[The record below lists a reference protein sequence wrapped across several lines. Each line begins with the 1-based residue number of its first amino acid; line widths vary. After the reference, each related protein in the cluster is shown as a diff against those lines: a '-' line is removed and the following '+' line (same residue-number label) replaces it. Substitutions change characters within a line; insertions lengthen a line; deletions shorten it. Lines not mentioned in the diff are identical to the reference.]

1 MLYTPLRKGGNT
13 LDHHYYHTGQF
24 AALASVTIRTLR
36 YYDKV
41 GLLKPSG
48 HTESGYRLY
57 TDADLFRLQRI
68 LALKFLG
75 FSLEEIGHC
84 LRVGPTTLKDT
95 LALQKKMMREKRA
108 QLDAVI
114 QAIGETER
122 LLQTS
127 AQDWEAIVRVI
138 RVMQMQQHN
147 DWRKKYFGDEQ
158 LQQMEQLSKE
168 SYTEVD
174 RAKLAEWGK
183 NWTEE
188 DQIRATAEWNA
199 LQAELKRL
207 VAASKDPTDPEAQAL
222 AARWLAQ
229 VQGFTRGDPG
239 ITAGLKK
246 MTAANL
252 RGETPYPPFYTQE
265 EAAFIHKAM
274 QVYEESQQ

>member
-1 MLYTPLRKGGNT
+1 MRKGGNT
-13 LDHHYYHTGQF
+13 LDHHFYHSGQF

-36 YYDKV
+36 FYDKV

-48 HTESGYRLY
+48 RTESGYRLY

-75 FSLEEIGHC
+75 FSLEEIQHC
-84 LRVGPTTLKDT
+84 LRVGPTTLKET
-95 LALQKKMMREKRA
+95 LALQKRMMREKRA

-122 LLQTS
+122 LLQTQ

-138 RVMQMQQHN
+138 RVMQMQQHS
-147 DWRKKYFGDEQ
+147 DWRKKYFTDEQ
-158 LQQMEQLSKE
+158 LQQMETLSKQ
-168 SYTEVD
+168 SYTEED

-183 NWTEE
+183 NWSEE

-199 LQAELKRL
+199 LIAKLKHL
-207 VAASKDPTDPEAQAL
+207 VAAGNDPTDAEAQAL

-229 VQGFTRGDPG
+229 VQAFTRGDAS
-239 ITAGLKK
+239 ITEGLKK
-246 MTAANL
+246 MTAANM
-252 RGETPYPPFYTQE
+252 RSETPYPPFYSKE

-274 QVYEESQQ
+274 EVYQQNQQ